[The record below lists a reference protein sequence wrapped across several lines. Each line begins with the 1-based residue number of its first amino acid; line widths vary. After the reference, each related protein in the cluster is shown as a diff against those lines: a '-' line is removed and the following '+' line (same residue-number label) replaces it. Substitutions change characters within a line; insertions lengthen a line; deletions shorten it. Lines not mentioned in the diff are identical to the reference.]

1 MEKFLSSNAFNT
13 GFGIVIIIL
22 GIIQI
27 INSIPYIKGILHRG
41 TNNGFALIS
50 MFFAPIFGMVL
61 IFSGIYVLVGGFR

>member
-41 TNNGFALIS
+41 TNNGFALIP
-50 MFFAPIFGMVL
+50 MFFCSNIWYGVDF
-61 IFSGIYVLVGGFR
+61 

>member
-41 TNNGFALIS
+41 TNNGFALIP
-50 MFFAPIFGMVL
+50 MFFAP
-61 IFSGIYVLVGGFR
+61 LVGIVMTIGGIFLLMGAN

>member
-1 MEKFLSSNAFNT
+1 MEKFLSSNAFNI
-13 GFGIVIIIL
+13 GIGIVL

-41 TNNGFALIS
+41 TNNGFALIP

>member
-41 TNNGFALIS
+41 TNNGFALIP
-50 MFFAPIFGMVL
+50 MFL
-61 IFSGIYVLVGGFR
+61 LQYLVWC